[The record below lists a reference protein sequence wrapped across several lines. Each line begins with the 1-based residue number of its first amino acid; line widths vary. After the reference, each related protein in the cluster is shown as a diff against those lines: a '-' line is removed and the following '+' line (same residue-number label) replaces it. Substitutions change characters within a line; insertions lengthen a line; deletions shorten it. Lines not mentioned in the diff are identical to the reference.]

1 VSEFSNLTLQQKLYA
16 MEGFGN
22 IAKKGIFVEMV
33 KSTIE
38 SDLNPT
44 KISDVIQLA
53 VILTELGEVD

>member
-1 VSEFSNLTLQQKLYA
+1 